1 MQKKKLII
9 TLIYAVLSIFMITAC
24 SDSNN
29 GSNNSGNNGGDG
41 SVLPGPKPD
50 PNAVKEFYHFT
61 TWNNTLRLL
70 QDSLYAILDNGSL
83 YAWGNNKDG
92 QLGLGLTDEY
102 VAYNKKVDIPGKVKL
117 IKCAGNSL
125 TGSACYVITEDGAL
139 YVWGKNSYGQLG
151 VGNEVNKNTPIKVT
165 AINGKVM
172 ELIISNSFSV
182 YAILEDGS
190 LYAWGN
196 NSDGQLGVGD
206 EENRN
211 TPTKV
216 NLPSKIKELIIT
228 GSSVYALMEDS
239 SLYSWGYNL
248 DGQLG
253 VGDEVNK
260 NTPTKV
266 NLPGKIKE
274 LITTGSSVYVS
285 VYALMEDSSLYSW
298 GSNESGQ
305 LGVGDEVNKNTP
317 TKVNLPSKIKE
328 LITTGSSVYAL
339 MEDSSLYSWG
349 ENNSGELG
357 VGDEV
362 NKNTPTKVNLPGKI
376 KELITTNG
384 SSVYALMEDSS
395 LYSWGYNSYGQLGVG
410 DKIDKNTPTIVNLP
424 GKIKKLITSSSA
436 SYAILE
442 DGSLYAWGYNYYGEL
457 GVGSNEDK
465 NTPTKVTAINGKI
478 MDLIINSDKDYST
491 YKSIFAIIKDGS
503 LYAWGNN
510 KDGQLGIGSR
520 EDNINSPTKVTDIN
534 GKVTKVMTFI
544 YVYEEIF
551 GTYVD
556 ASTYILTESSSLYTT
571 YGWNTFEKIIFN

>member
-9 TLIYAVLSIFMITAC
+9 TLIYAVLSIFMITAY

-41 SVLPGPKPD
+41 SVLPEPKPD

-61 TWNNTLRLL
+61 TWNNTLRLW

-117 IKCAGNSL
+117 IKCAGVNP
-125 TGSACYVITEDGAL
+125 TDESACYVITEDGAL

-151 VGNEVNKNTPIKVT
+151 VGDEVNKNTPIKVT

-172 ELIISNSFSV
+172 ELIIGYSFSV

-196 NSDGQLGVGD
+196 NV
-206 EENRN
+206 
-211 TPTKV
+211 
-216 NLPSKIKELIIT
+216 
-228 GSSVYALMEDS
+228 SS
-239 SLYSWGYNL
+239 N
-248 DGQLG
+248 LG
-253 VGDEVNK
+253 VGDEVNR
-260 NTPTKV
+260 
-266 NLPGKIKE
+266 
-274 LITTGSSVYVS
+274 
-285 VYALMEDSSLYSW
+285 
-298 GSNESGQ
+298 
-305 LGVGDEVNKNTP
+305 NTP

-349 ENNSGELG
+349 SNS
-357 VGDEV
+357 D
-362 NKNTPTKVNLPGKI
+362 
-376 KELITTNG
+376 
-384 SSVYALMEDSS
+384 
-395 LYSWGYNSYGQLGVG
+395 GQLGVG

>member
-41 SVLPGPKPD
+41 SVLPEPKPD
-50 PNAVKEFYHFT
+50 PNAVKAFYNFT
-61 TWNNTLRLL
+61 TWNNTLRLW

-117 IKCAGNSL
+117 IKCAGDNP
-125 TGSACYVITEDGAL
+125 TESACYVITEDGAL

-172 ELIISNSFSV
+172 ELIIGNYFSV

-196 NSDGQLGVGD
+196 NESG
-206 EENRN
+206 
-211 TPTKV
+211 K
-216 NLPSKIKELIIT
+216 
-228 GSSVYALMEDS
+228 
-239 SLYSWGYNL
+239 
-248 DGQLG
+248 LG

-274 LITTGSSVYVS
+274 LITNGSSVY
-285 VYALMEDSSLYSW
+285 ALLEDSSLYSW
-298 GSNESGQ
+298 GENSYGQ
-305 LGVGDEVNKNTP
+305 LGVGNEVNKNTP
-317 TKVNLPSKIKE
+317 TKVNLPGKIKE
-328 LITTGSSVYAL
+328 LITTGWSVYAIL
-339 MEDSSLYSWG
+339 EDGSLYAWG
-349 ENNSGELG
+349 DNSDGQLG
-357 VGDEV
+357 VGDAV

-384 SSVYALMEDSS
+384 LSASVYALMEDSS

-410 DKIDKNTPTIVNLP
+410 DKINKNTPTIVNLP
-424 GKIKKLITSSSA
+424 GKIKKLITSYSA

-442 DGSLYAWGYNYYGEL
+442 DGSLYSWGENNSGEL

-478 MDLIINSDKDYST
+478 MDLIINSDKNYT
-491 YKSIFAIIKDGS
+491 CESIFAILEDGS

-510 KDGQLGIGSR
+510 KGGQLGIGSR

-544 YVYEEIF
+544 YVYKEIF
-551 GTYVD
+551 STYVD

-571 YGWNTFEKIIFN
+571 NGWNTFEKIIFN

>member
-41 SVLPGPKPD
+41 SVLPEPKPD

-61 TWNNTLRLL
+61 TWNNTLRLW

-83 YAWGNNKDG
+83 YAWGNNESG

-117 IKCAGNSL
+117 IKCVGDFFTEL
-125 TGSACYVITEDGAL
+125 ACYVITEDGAL

-216 NLPSKIKELIIT
+216 NLPSKIKELITT

-239 SLYSWGYNL
+239 SLYAWGYNL

-253 VGDEVNK
+253 VGDEVNR
-260 NTPTKV
+260 NTPTK
-266 NLPGKIKE
+266 
-274 LITTGSSVYVS
+274 
-285 VYALMEDSSLYSW
+285 
-298 GSNESGQ
+298 
-305 LGVGDEVNKNTP
+305 
-317 TKVNLPSKIKE
+317 
-328 LITTGSSVYAL
+328 
-339 MEDSSLYSWG
+339 
-349 ENNSGELG
+349 
-357 VGDEV
+357 
-362 NKNTPTKVNLPGKI
+362 
-376 KELITTNG
+376 
-384 SSVYALMEDSS
+384 
-395 LYSWGYNSYGQLGVG
+395 
-410 DKIDKNTPTIVNLP
+410 VNLP

-442 DGSLYAWGYNYYGEL
+442 DGSLYAWGYNDYGEL

-478 MDLIINSDKDYST
+478 MDLIINSDRNYST

-510 KDGQLGIGSR
+510 KGGQLGIGSL

-544 YVYEEIF
+544 YVYKEIF
-551 GTYVD
+551 STYVD
-556 ASTYILTESSSLYTT
+556 AITYILTESSSLYTT
-571 YGWNTFEKIIFN
+571 NGGDTFSQILFN

>member
-349 ENNSGELG
+349 
-357 VGDEV
+357 
-362 NKNTPTKVNLPGKI
+362 
-376 KELITTNG
+376 
-384 SSVYALMEDSS
+384 
-395 LYSWGYNSYGQLGVG
+395 YNSYGQLGVG

>member
-41 SVLPGPKPD
+41 SVLPEPKPD

-61 TWNNTLRLL
+61 TWNNTLRLW

-117 IKCAGNSL
+117 IKCAGDNP
-125 TGSACYVITEDGAL
+125 TESACYVITEDGAL

-151 VGNEVNKNTPIKVT
+151 VGDEVNKNTPIKVT

-190 LYAWGN
+190 LYSWGD
-196 NSDGQLGVGD
+196 NSYGLLGVGD
-206 EENRN
+206 EVNKN

-216 NLPSKIKELIIT
+216 NLPSKIKELITT
-228 GSSVYALMEDS
+228 GLSVYALMEDS

-266 NLPGKIKE
+266 NLP
-274 LITTGSSVYVS
+274 
-285 VYALMEDSSLYSW
+285 
-298 GSNESGQ
+298 
-305 LGVGDEVNKNTP
+305 
-317 TKVNLPSKIKE
+317 SKIKE
-328 LITTGSSVYAL
+328 LITTGSSAYAL

-349 ENNSGELG
+349 ENSYGQLG
-357 VGDEV
+357 VGDKI
-362 NKNTPTKVNLPGKI
+362 NKNTPTIVNLSGKI
-376 KELITTNG
+376 KELITTGLSSYAILKDDSLYAWGYNSDGQLGVGDEVDKDIPTKVTAING
-384 SSVYALMEDSS
+384 KVMELIISNYFSVYAILEDGS
-395 LYSWGYNSYGQLGVG
+395 LYSWGENNSGELGVG

-436 SYAILE
+436 SHAILE
-442 DGSLYAWGYNYYGEL
+442 DGSLYAWGKNYYGEL

-478 MDLIINSDKDYST
+478 MDLIINSDRNYST

-510 KDGQLGIGSR
+510 KGGQLGIGSW

-534 GKVTKVMTFI
+534 GKVTKIMTFI

-551 GTYVD
+551 STYVD

-571 YGWNTFEKIIFN
+571 NGWNTFEKIIFN

>member
-41 SVLPGPKPD
+41 SVLPEPKPD

-61 TWNNTLRLL
+61 TWNNTLRLW

-117 IKCAGNSL
+117 IKCAGVNP
-125 TGSACYVITEDGAL
+125 TDESACYVITEDGAL

-151 VGNEVNKNTPIKVT
+151 VGDEVNKNTPIKVT

-172 ELIISNSFSV
+172 ELIIGYSFSV

-196 NSDGQLGVGD
+196 NV
-206 EENRN
+206 
-211 TPTKV
+211 
-216 NLPSKIKELIIT
+216 
-228 GSSVYALMEDS
+228 SS
-239 SLYSWGYNL
+239 N
-248 DGQLG
+248 LG
-253 VGDEVNK
+253 VGDEVNR
-260 NTPTKV
+260 
-266 NLPGKIKE
+266 
-274 LITTGSSVYVS
+274 
-285 VYALMEDSSLYSW
+285 
-298 GSNESGQ
+298 
-305 LGVGDEVNKNTP
+305 NTP

-349 ENNSGELG
+349 NNESGLLG

-376 KELITTNG
+376 KELITTG

-395 LYSWGYNSYGQLGVG
+395 LYSWGSNSDGQLGVG
-410 DKIDKNTPTIVNLP
+410 DEVNKNTPTKVNLPSKIKELITTGLSSYAILEDGSLYAWGYNSDGQLGVGDEENRNTPIKVTAINGKVMELIISNYISVYAILEDGSLYAWGNNESSKLGVGDEVNRNTPTKVNLP

-478 MDLIINSDKDYST
+478 MDLIINSDKNYT

-510 KDGQLGIGSR
+510 KGGQLGIGSL

-544 YVYEEIF
+544 YVYKDF
-551 GTYVD
+551 FSTYVD
-556 ASTYILTESSSLYTT
+556 AITYILTESSSLYTT
-571 YGWNTFEKIIFN
+571 NGGDTFSQILFN

>member
-9 TLIYAVLSIFMITAC
+9 ILIYAVLSIFMITAC

-41 SVLPGPKPD
+41 SVLPEPKPD

-61 TWNNTLRLL
+61 TWNNTLRLW

-117 IKCAGNSL
+117 IKCAGDNPTEL
-125 TGSACYVITEDGAL
+125 ACYVITEDGAL
-139 YVWGKNSYGQLG
+139 YVWGKNSY
-151 VGNEVNKNTPIKVT
+151 
-165 AINGKVM
+165 
-172 ELIISNSFSV
+172 
-182 YAILEDGS
+182 
-190 LYAWGN
+190 
-196 NSDGQLGVGD
+196 
-206 EENRN
+206 
-211 TPTKV
+211 
-216 NLPSKIKELIIT
+216 
-228 GSSVYALMEDS
+228 
-239 SLYSWGYNL
+239 
-248 DGQLG
+248 GQLG

-274 LITTGSSVYVS
+274 LITTNVPS

-298 GSNESGQ
+298 GYNRYGELGVGDEVNKNTPTKVNLPSKIKELITTGSSVYALMEDSSLYAWGYNLDGQ

-339 MEDSSLYSWG
+339 MEDSSLYAWG
-349 ENNSGELG
+349 YNLDGQLG

-362 NKNTPTKVNLPGKI
+362 NKNTPTKVNLPSKI

-395 LYSWGYNSYGQLGVG
+395 LYSWGENSYGQLGVG
-410 DKIDKNTPTIVNLP
+410 DKINKNTPTIVNLP
-424 GKIKKLITSSSA
+424 GKIKKLITSYSA

-442 DGSLYAWGYNYYGEL
+442 DGSLYSWGENNSGEL

-478 MDLIINSDKDYST
+478 MDLIINSDKNYST

-510 KDGQLGIGSR
+510 KGGQLGIGSR

-551 GTYVD
+551 STYVD

-571 YGWNTFEKIIFN
+571 YGWYTFSQILFN

>member
-41 SVLPGPKPD
+41 SVLPEPKPD
-50 PNAVKEFYHFT
+50 PNAVKAFYNFT
-61 TWNNTLRLL
+61 TWNNTLILW

-117 IKCAGNSL
+117 IKCAGDNP
-125 TGSACYVITEDGAL
+125 TESACYVITEDGAL

-172 ELIISNSFSV
+172 ELIIGNYFSV

-190 LYAWGN
+190 LYAWGSN
-196 NSDGQLGVGD
+196 EIG
-206 EENRN
+206 
-211 TPTKV
+211 K
-216 NLPSKIKELIIT
+216 
-228 GSSVYALMEDS
+228 
-239 SLYSWGYNL
+239 
-248 DGQLG
+248 LG

-274 LITTGSSVYVS
+274 LITTGWS
-285 VYALMEDSSLYSW
+285 VYAILEDGSLYAW
-298 GSNESGQ
+298 GSNEIG
-305 LGVGDEVNKNTP
+305 K
-317 TKVNLPSKIKE
+317 
-328 LITTGSSVYAL
+328 
-339 MEDSSLYSWG
+339 
-349 ENNSGELG
+349 LG

-376 KELITTNG
+376 KELITNG
-384 SSVYALMEDSS
+384 SSVYALLEDSS
-395 LYSWGYNSYGQLGVG
+395 LYSWGENSYGQLGVGNEVNKNTPTKVNLPGKIKELITTGWSVYAILEDGSLYAWGDNSDGQLGVGDEENRNTPIKVTAINGKVMELIISNSFSVYAILEDGSLYSWGKNSYGQLGVG
-410 DKIDKNTPTIVNLP
+410 DEVNRNTPTKVNLP

-436 SYAILE
+436 SYVILE

-478 MDLIINSDKDYST
+478 MDLIINSDKNST

-510 KDGQLGIGSR
+510 EGGQLGIGSL
-520 EDNINSPTKVTDIN
+520 EDYINSPTKVTDIN

-544 YVYEEIF
+544 YVYKEIF
-551 GTYVD
+551 STYVD

-571 YGWNTFEKIIFN
+571 NGWNTFEKIIFN

>member
-41 SVLPGPKPD
+41 SVLPEPKPD

-61 TWNNTLRLL
+61 TWNNTLRLW

-117 IKCAGNSL
+117 IKCAGENL
-125 TGSACYVITEDGAL
+125 TESACYVITEDGAL
-139 YVWGKNSYGQLG
+139 YVWGKNSY
-151 VGNEVNKNTPIKVT
+151 
-165 AINGKVM
+165 
-172 ELIISNSFSV
+172 
-182 YAILEDGS
+182 
-190 LYAWGN
+190 
-196 NSDGQLGVGD
+196 
-206 EENRN
+206 
-211 TPTKV
+211 
-216 NLPSKIKELIIT
+216 
-228 GSSVYALMEDS
+228 
-239 SLYSWGYNL
+239 
-248 DGQLG
+248 GQLG

-274 LITTGSSVYVS
+274 LITTGSSVY
-285 VYALMEDSSLYSW
+285 AILEDSSLYSW
-298 GSNESGQ
+298 GYNESGR

-328 LITTGSSVYAL
+328 LITTGLSVYAL

-349 ENNSGELG
+349 DNSDGQLG
-357 VGDEV
+357 VGDEE

-395 LYSWGYNSYGQLGVG
+395 LYSWGENYSGQLGVG
-410 DKIDKNTPTIVNLP
+410 DKINKNTPTIVNLP

-436 SYAILE
+436 SHAILE
-442 DGSLYAWGYNYYGEL
+442 DGSLYAWGKNYYGEL
-457 GVGSNEDK
+457 GIGSNEDK

-478 MDLIINSDKDYST
+478 MDLIINSDKNYTT
-491 YKSIFAIIKDGS
+491 YKSIFAILEDGS

-510 KDGQLGIGSR
+510 KGGQLGIGSW

-551 GTYVD
+551 STYVD
-556 ASTYILTESSSLYTT
+556 ARTYILTESSSLYTT
-571 YGWNTFEKIIFN
+571 NGGDTFSQILFN

>member
-41 SVLPGPKPD
+41 SVLPEPKPD

-61 TWNNTLRLL
+61 TWNNSLRLW

-117 IKCAGNSL
+117 IKCAGVDP
-125 TGSACYVITEDGAL
+125 TDESACYVITEDGAL

-151 VGNEVNKNTPIKVT
+151 VGDEVNKNTPIKVT

-172 ELIISNSFSV
+172 ELIIGYSFSV

-196 NSDGQLGVGD
+196 NQSGILGVGD
-206 EENRN
+206 EAN
-211 TPTKV
+211 T
-216 NLPSKIKELIIT
+216 
-228 GSSVYALMEDS
+228 
-239 SLYSWGYNL
+239 
-248 DGQLG
+248 
-253 VGDEVNK
+253 

-274 LITTGSSVYVS
+274 LITTGSSVY
-285 VYALMEDSSLYSW
+285 ALMEDSSLYAW
-298 GSNESGQ
+298 GNNESGK
-305 LGVGDEVNKNTP
+305 LGVGDEVNRNTP
-317 TKVNLPSKIKE
+317 TK
-328 LITTGSSVYAL
+328 
-339 MEDSSLYSWG
+339 
-349 ENNSGELG
+349 
-357 VGDEV
+357 
-362 NKNTPTKVNLPGKI
+362 
-376 KELITTNG
+376 
-384 SSVYALMEDSS
+384 
-395 LYSWGYNSYGQLGVG
+395 
-410 DKIDKNTPTIVNLP
+410 VNLP

-457 GVGSNEDK
+457 GIGSNEDK

-478 MDLIINSDKDYST
+478 MDLIINSDKNST

-510 KDGQLGIGSR
+510 KGGQLGIGSL

-544 YVYEEIF
+544 YVYKEF
-551 GTYVD
+551 FSTYVD
-556 ASTYILTESSSLYTT
+556 AITYILTESSSLYTT
-571 YGWNTFEKIIFN
+571 NGGDTFSQILFN

>member
-41 SVLPGPKPD
+41 SVLPEPKPD

-61 TWNNTLRLL
+61 TWNNTLRLW

-117 IKCAGNSL
+117 IKCAGDNP
-125 TGSACYVITEDGAL
+125 TESACYVITEDGAL
-139 YVWGKNSYGQLG
+139 YVWGKNSY
-151 VGNEVNKNTPIKVT
+151 
-165 AINGKVM
+165 
-172 ELIISNSFSV
+172 
-182 YAILEDGS
+182 
-190 LYAWGN
+190 
-196 NSDGQLGVGD
+196 
-206 EENRN
+206 
-211 TPTKV
+211 
-216 NLPSKIKELIIT
+216 
-228 GSSVYALMEDS
+228 
-239 SLYSWGYNL
+239 
-248 DGQLG
+248 
-253 VGDEVNK
+253 
-260 NTPTKV
+260 
-266 NLPGKIKE
+266 
-274 LITTGSSVYVS
+274 
-285 VYALMEDSSLYSW
+285 
-298 GSNESGQ
+298 GQ

-328 LITTGSSVYAL
+328 LITTGSSVYAILEDGSLYSWGENSYGQLGVGDEVNKNTPTKVNLPGKIKELITTGSSVYALMEDSSLYSWSENSDGQLGVGDKINKNTPTIVNLPGKIKKLITSSSASYAILEDGSLYAWGYNGYGQLGVGDEVNKNTPTKVNLPSKIKELITTGLSVYAL

-349 ENNSGELG
+349 ENSYGELG

-376 KELITTNG
+376 KELITTTNG

-410 DKIDKNTPTIVNLP
+410 DEVNKNTPTKVNLP

-478 MDLIINSDKDYST
+478 MDLIINSNKSST
-491 YKSIFAIIKDGS
+491 YKSIFAIIEDGS

-510 KDGQLGIGSR
+510 EGGQLGIGSL

-544 YVYEEIF
+544 YVYKEIF
-551 GTYVD
+551 STYVD
-556 ASTYILTESSSLYTT
+556 AITYILTESSSLYTT
-571 YGWNTFEKIIFN
+571 NGGDTFSQILFN

>member
-41 SVLPGPKPD
+41 SVLPEPKPD
-50 PNAVKEFYHFT
+50 PNAVKAFYNFT
-61 TWNNTLRLL
+61 TWNNTLRLW

-117 IKCAGNSL
+117 IKCAGDNP
-125 TGSACYVITEDGAL
+125 TESACYVITEDGAL

-172 ELIISNSFSV
+172 ELIIGNYFSV

-196 NSDGQLGVGD
+196 NESG
-206 EENRN
+206 
-211 TPTKV
+211 K
-216 NLPSKIKELIIT
+216 
-228 GSSVYALMEDS
+228 
-239 SLYSWGYNL
+239 
-248 DGQLG
+248 LG

-274 LITTGSSVYVS
+274 LITTGWS
-285 VYALMEDSSLYSW
+285 VYAILEDGSLYAWGDNSDGQLGVGDEENRNTPIKVTAINGKVMELIISNSFSVYAILEDGSLYSW
-298 GSNESGQ
+298 GKNSYGQ
-305 LGVGDEVNKNTP
+305 LGVGDEVNRNTP
-317 TKVNLPSKIKE
+317 TK
-328 LITTGSSVYAL
+328 
-339 MEDSSLYSWG
+339 
-349 ENNSGELG
+349 
-357 VGDEV
+357 
-362 NKNTPTKVNLPGKI
+362 
-376 KELITTNG
+376 
-384 SSVYALMEDSS
+384 
-395 LYSWGYNSYGQLGVG
+395 
-410 DKIDKNTPTIVNLP
+410 VNLP

-436 SYAILE
+436 SYVILE

-478 MDLIINSDKDYST
+478 MDLIINSDKNST

-510 KDGQLGIGSR
+510 EGGQLGIGSL
-520 EDNINSPTKVTDIN
+520 EDYINSPTKVTDIN

-544 YVYEEIF
+544 YVYKEIF
-551 GTYVD
+551 STYVD

-571 YGWNTFEKIIFN
+571 NGWNTFEKIIFN

>member
-9 TLIYAVLSIFMITAC
+9 TLIYEVLSIFMITAC

-41 SVLPGPKPD
+41 SVLPEPKPD

-61 TWNNTLRLL
+61 TWNNTLRLW

-83 YAWGNNKDG
+83 YAWGNNESG

-117 IKCAGNSL
+117 IKCEGGFF
-125 TGSACYVITEDGAL
+125 TESACYVITEDGAL

-190 LYAWGN
+190 LYAWG
-196 NSDGQLGVGD
+196 
-206 EENRN
+206 
-211 TPTKV
+211 
-216 NLPSKIKELIIT
+216 
-228 GSSVYALMEDS
+228 
-239 SLYSWGYNL
+239 
-248 DGQLG
+248 
-253 VGDEVNK
+253 
-260 NTPTKV
+260 
-266 NLPGKIKE
+266 
-274 LITTGSSVYVS
+274 
-285 VYALMEDSSLYSW
+285 
-298 GSNESGQ
+298 
-305 LGVGDEVNKNTP
+305 
-317 TKVNLPSKIKE
+317 
-328 LITTGSSVYAL
+328 
-339 MEDSSLYSWG
+339 
-349 ENNSGELG
+349 
-357 VGDEV
+357 
-362 NKNTPTKVNLPGKI
+362 
-376 KELITTNG
+376 
-384 SSVYALMEDSS
+384 
-395 LYSWGYNSYGQLGVG
+395 
-410 DKIDKNTPTIVNLP
+410 
-424 GKIKKLITSSSA
+424 
-436 SYAILE
+436 
-442 DGSLYAWGYNYYGEL
+442 YNYYGEL

-478 MDLIINSDKDYST
+478 MDLIINSDKNYST

-510 KDGQLGIGSR
+510 KDGQLGIGSW

-544 YVYEEIF
+544 YVYKEIF
-551 GTYVD
+551 STYVD
-556 ASTYILTESSSLYTT
+556 ARTYILTESSSLYTT
-571 YGWNTFEKIIFN
+571 NGWNTFEKIIFN

>member
-41 SVLPGPKPD
+41 SVLPEPKPD

-61 TWNNTLRLL
+61 TWNNTLRLW

-117 IKCAGNSL
+117 IKCAGVNP
-125 TGSACYVITEDGAL
+125 TDESACYVITEDGAL

-151 VGNEVNKNTPIKVT
+151 VGDEVNKNTPIKVT

-172 ELIISNSFSV
+172 ELIIGYSFSV

-190 LYAWGN
+190 LYSWGN
-196 NSDGQLGVGD
+196 NV
-206 EENRN
+206 
-211 TPTKV
+211 
-216 NLPSKIKELIIT
+216 
-228 GSSVYALMEDS
+228 SS
-239 SLYSWGYNL
+239 N
-248 DGQLG
+248 LG
-253 VGDEVNK
+253 VGDEVNR
-260 NTPTKV
+260 
-266 NLPGKIKE
+266 
-274 LITTGSSVYVS
+274 
-285 VYALMEDSSLYSW
+285 
-298 GSNESGQ
+298 
-305 LGVGDEVNKNTP
+305 NTP

-349 ENNSGELG
+349 DNYSGQLGVGDEVNKNTPTKVNLPSKIKKLITTGSSVYAILEDGSLYAWGGNNSGELG

-362 NKNTPTKVNLPGKI
+362 NKNTPTKVNLPSKI
-376 KELITTNG
+376 KELITTGLSSYAILEDGSLYAWGYNSDGQLGVGDEVNKNTPIKVTAING
-384 SSVYALMEDSS
+384 KVMELIISNYISVYAILEDGS
-395 LYSWGYNSYGQLGVG
+395 LYAWGNNSYGQLGVG
-410 DKIDKNTPTIVNLP
+410 DEVNRNTPTKVNLP

-442 DGSLYAWGYNYYGEL
+442 DGSLYAWGENYYGEL

-478 MDLIINSDKDYST
+478 MDLIINSDNNST

-510 KDGQLGIGSR
+510 KGGQLGIGSL

-551 GTYVD
+551 STYVD
-556 ASTYILTESSSLYTT
+556 AITYILTESSSLYTT
-571 YGWNTFEKIIFN
+571 NGGDTFSQILFN

>member
-41 SVLPGPKPD
+41 SVLPEPKPD
-50 PNAVKEFYHFT
+50 PNAVKAFYNFT
-61 TWNNTLRLL
+61 TWNNTLILW

-117 IKCAGNSL
+117 IKCAGDNP
-125 TGSACYVITEDGAL
+125 TESACYVITEDGAL

-172 ELIISNSFSV
+172 ELIIGNYFSV

-196 NSDGQLGVGD
+196 NESG
-206 EENRN
+206 
-211 TPTKV
+211 K
-216 NLPSKIKELIIT
+216 
-228 GSSVYALMEDS
+228 
-239 SLYSWGYNL
+239 
-248 DGQLG
+248 LG

-274 LITTGSSVYVS
+274 LITTGWS
-285 VYALMEDSSLYSW
+285 VYAILEDGSLYAW
-298 GSNESGQ
+298 GSNESG
-305 LGVGDEVNKNTP
+305 K
-317 TKVNLPSKIKE
+317 
-328 LITTGSSVYAL
+328 
-339 MEDSSLYSWG
+339 
-349 ENNSGELG
+349 LG

-376 KELITTNG
+376 KELITTG
-384 SSVYALMEDSS
+384 WSVYAILEDGSLYAWGSNESGKLGVGDEVNKNTPTKVNLPGKIKELITTGWSVYAILEDGSLYAWGDNSDGQLGVGDEENRNTPIKVTAINGKVMELIISNSFSVYAILEDGS
-395 LYSWGYNSYGQLGVG
+395 LYSWGKNSYGQLGVG
-410 DKIDKNTPTIVNLP
+410 DEVNRNTPTKVNLP

-436 SYAILE
+436 SYVILE

-478 MDLIINSDKDYST
+478 MDLIINSDKNST

-510 KDGQLGIGSR
+510 EGGQLGIGSL
-520 EDNINSPTKVTDIN
+520 EDYINSPTKVTDIN

-544 YVYEEIF
+544 YVYKEIF
-551 GTYVD
+551 STYVD

-571 YGWNTFEKIIFN
+571 NGWNTFEKIIFN

>member
-41 SVLPGPKPD
+41 SVLPEPKPD

-61 TWNNTLRLL
+61 TWNNNLRLW

-117 IKCAGNSL
+117 IKCAGDIFTEL
-125 TGSACYVITEDGAL
+125 ACYVIIEDGAL

-196 NSDGQLGVGD
+196 NSDVQLGVGD
-206 EENRN
+206 EENKN

-216 NLPSKIKELIIT
+216 NLPSKIKELITT

-239 SLYSWGYNL
+239 SLYAWGYNL

-274 LITTGSSVYVS
+274 LITTGSS

-328 LITTGSSVYAL
+328 LITTGLSVYAL
-339 MEDSSLYSWG
+339 MEDSSLYAWG
-349 ENNSGELG
+349 YNSDGQLG
-357 VGDEV
+357 VGDEE
-362 NKNTPTKVNLPGKI
+362 NRNTPIKVTAINGKVM
-376 KELITTNG
+376 ELIISNYI
-384 SSVYALMEDSS
+384 SVYALMEDSS
-395 LYSWGYNSYGQLGVG
+395 LYAWGNNESGKLGVG
-410 DKIDKNTPTIVNLP
+410 DEVNRNTPTKVNLP

-457 GVGSNEDK
+457 GVGSNKDK

-478 MDLIINSDKDYST
+478 MDLIINSDRNYST
-491 YKSIFAIIKDGS
+491 YKSIFAIIKECS
-503 LYAWGNN
+503 LYAWGYN
-510 KDGQLGIGSR
+510 KGGQLGIGSW
-520 EDNINSPTKVTDIN
+520 EDNINSPTKVTDIS

-551 GTYVD
+551 STYVD
-556 ASTYILTESSSLYTT
+556 AITYILTESSSLYTT
-571 YGWNTFEKIIFN
+571 NGWNTFEKIIFN

>member
-9 TLIYAVLSIFMITAC
+9 ILIYAVLSIFMITAC

-41 SVLPGPKPD
+41 SVLPEPKPD

-61 TWNNTLRLL
+61 TWNNTLRLW

-117 IKCAGNSL
+117 IKCAGDNP
-125 TGSACYVITEDGAL
+125 TESACYVITEDGAL

-151 VGNEVNKNTPIKVT
+151 VGDEVNK
-165 AINGKVM
+165 
-172 ELIISNSFSV
+172 
-182 YAILEDGS
+182 
-190 LYAWGN
+190 
-196 NSDGQLGVGD
+196 
-206 EENRN
+206 N

-216 NLPSKIKELIIT
+216 NLPSKIKELITTGSSVYAILEDGSLYSWGYNYYGELGVGDEVNKNTPTKVNLPSKIKELITTGSSVYAILEDGSLYSWGYNYYGELGVGDEVNKNTPTKVNLPSKIKELITT

-239 SLYSWGYNL
+239 SLYSWGN
-248 DGQLG
+248 
-253 VGDEVNK
+253 
-260 NTPTKV
+260 
-266 NLPGKIKE
+266 
-274 LITTGSSVYVS
+274 
-285 VYALMEDSSLYSW
+285 
-298 GSNESGQ
+298 NESGR

-349 ENNSGELG
+349 ENIFGQLG

-362 NKNTPTKVNLPGKI
+362 NKKNTPTKVNLPGKI

-410 DKIDKNTPTIVNLP
+410 DEVNRNTPTKVNLP

-442 DGSLYAWGYNYYGEL
+442 DGSLYSWGENNSGEL

-478 MDLIINSDKDYST
+478 MDLIINSDKNYPT

-510 KDGQLGIGSR
+510 KGGQLGIGSR

-551 GTYVD
+551 STYVD

-571 YGWNTFEKIIFN
+571 YGWYTFSQILFN

>member
-41 SVLPGPKPD
+41 SVLPEPKPD
-50 PNAVKEFYHFT
+50 PNAVKAFYNFT
-61 TWNNTLRLL
+61 TWNNTLILW

-117 IKCAGNSL
+117 IKCAGDNP
-125 TGSACYVITEDGAL
+125 TESACYVITEDGAL

-172 ELIISNSFSV
+172 ELIIGNYFSV

-196 NSDGQLGVGD
+196 NESG
-206 EENRN
+206 
-211 TPTKV
+211 K
-216 NLPSKIKELIIT
+216 
-228 GSSVYALMEDS
+228 
-239 SLYSWGYNL
+239 
-248 DGQLG
+248 LG

-274 LITTGSSVYVS
+274 LITTGWS
-285 VYALMEDSSLYSW
+285 VYAILEDGSLYAW
-298 GSNESGQ
+298 GSNEIG
-305 LGVGDEVNKNTP
+305 K
-317 TKVNLPSKIKE
+317 
-328 LITTGSSVYAL
+328 
-339 MEDSSLYSWG
+339 
-349 ENNSGELG
+349 LG

-376 KELITTNG
+376 KELITNG
-384 SSVYALMEDSS
+384 SSVYALLEDSS
-395 LYSWGYNSYGQLGVG
+395 LYSWGENSYGQLGVGNEVNKNTPTKVNLPGKIKELITTGWSVYAILEDGSLYAWGDNSDGQLGVGDEENRNTPIKVTAINGKVMELIISNSFSVYAILEDGSLYSWGKNSYGQLGVG
-410 DKIDKNTPTIVNLP
+410 DEVNRNTPTKVNLP

-436 SYAILE
+436 SYVILE

-478 MDLIINSDKDYST
+478 MDLIINSDKNST

-510 KDGQLGIGSR
+510 EGGQLGIGSL
-520 EDNINSPTKVTDIN
+520 EDYINSPTKVTDIN

-544 YVYEEIF
+544 YVYKEIF
-551 GTYVD
+551 STYVD

-571 YGWNTFEKIIFN
+571 NGWNTFEKIIFN

>member
-41 SVLPGPKPD
+41 SVLPEPKPD

-61 TWNNTLRLL
+61 TWNNTLRLW

-117 IKCAGNSL
+117 IKCAGDNP
-125 TGSACYVITEDGAL
+125 TESACYVITEDGAL

-172 ELIISNSFSV
+172 ELIIGNYFSV

-196 NSDGQLGVGD
+196 NESG
-206 EENRN
+206 
-211 TPTKV
+211 K
-216 NLPSKIKELIIT
+216 
-228 GSSVYALMEDS
+228 
-239 SLYSWGYNL
+239 
-248 DGQLG
+248 LG

-274 LITTGSSVYVS
+274 LITTGWS
-285 VYALMEDSSLYSW
+285 VYAILEDGSLYAW
-298 GSNESGQ
+298 GSNEIG
-305 LGVGDEVNKNTP
+305 K
-317 TKVNLPSKIKE
+317 
-328 LITTGSSVYAL
+328 
-339 MEDSSLYSWG
+339 
-349 ENNSGELG
+349 LG

-376 KELITTNG
+376 KELITNG
-384 SSVYALMEDSS
+384 SSVYALLEDSS
-395 LYSWGYNSYGQLGVG
+395 LYSWGENSYGQLGVGNEVNKNTPTKVNLPGKIKELITTGWSVYAILEDGSLYAWGDNSDGQLGVGDEENRNTPIKVTAINGKVMELIISNSFSVYVILEDGSLYSWGKNSYGQLGVG
-410 DKIDKNTPTIVNLP
+410 DEVNRNTPTKVNLP

-465 NTPTKVTAINGKI
+465 NTPTKVTAINGNI
-478 MDLIINSDKDYST
+478 MDLIINSDTNST

-510 KDGQLGIGSR
+510 KGGQLGIGSL
-520 EDNINSPTKVTDIN
+520 EDYINSPTKVTDIN

-544 YVYEEIF
+544 YVYKEIF
-551 GTYVD
+551 STYVD
-556 ASTYILTESSSLYTT
+556 AITYILTESSSLYTT
-571 YGWNTFEKIIFN
+571 NGGDTFSQILFN

>member
-41 SVLPGPKPD
+41 SVLPEPKPD

-61 TWNNTLRLL
+61 TWNNTLRLW

-83 YAWGNNKDG
+83 YAWGNNESG

-117 IKCAGNSL
+117 IKCEGGFF
-125 TGSACYVITEDGAL
+125 TESACYVITEDGAL

-216 NLPSKIKELIIT
+216 NLPSKIKKLIT
-228 GSSVYALMEDS
+228 SFSASYAILEDG
-239 SLYSWGYNL
+239 SLYAWGYNL
-248 DGQLG
+248 D
-253 VGDEVNK
+253 
-260 NTPTKV
+260 
-266 NLPGKIKE
+266 
-274 LITTGSSVYVS
+274 
-285 VYALMEDSSLYSW
+285 
-298 GSNESGQ
+298 GQ

-328 LITTGSSVYAL
+328 LITTGLSVYAL
-339 MEDSSLYSWG
+339 MEDSSLYAWG
-349 ENNSGELG
+349 NNESGKLG

-362 NKNTPTKVNLPGKI
+362 NRNTPTKVNLPGKI
-376 KELITTNG
+376 K
-384 SSVYALMEDSS
+384 
-395 LYSWGYNSYGQLGVG
+395 
-410 DKIDKNTPTIVNLP
+410 
-424 GKIKKLITSSSA
+424 KLITSFSA

-478 MDLIINSDKDYST
+478 MDLIINSDKNYST

-510 KDGQLGIGSR
+510 KDGQLGIGSW

-544 YVYEEIF
+544 YVYKEIF
-551 GTYVD
+551 STYVD
-556 ASTYILTESSSLYTT
+556 ARTYILTESSSLYTT
-571 YGWNTFEKIIFN
+571 NGWNTFEKIIFN

>member
-41 SVLPGPKPD
+41 SVLPEPKPD

-61 TWNNTLRLL
+61 TWNNTLRLW

-117 IKCAGNSL
+117 IKCAGDIF
-125 TGSACYVITEDGAL
+125 TESACYVITEDGAL
-139 YVWGKNSYGQLG
+139 YVWGKNSYGQLE

-216 NLPSKIKELIIT
+216 NLPSKIKELITT

-239 SLYSWGYNL
+239 SLYAWGYNL

-285 VYALMEDSSLYSW
+285 VYVLMEDSSLYSW
-298 GSNESGQ
+298 GNNESGQ

-328 LITTGSSVYAL
+328 LITTGLSVYAL

-349 ENNSGELG
+349 ENSYGELG

-362 NKNTPTKVNLPGKI
+362 NKNTPTKVNLSGKI

-395 LYSWGYNSYGQLGVG
+395 LYAWGNNESGKLGVG
-410 DKIDKNTPTIVNLP
+410 DEVNKNTPTIVNLP

-436 SYAILE
+436 SYAIME

-457 GVGSNEDK
+457 GIGSNEDK

-478 MDLIINSDKDYST
+478 MDLIINSDKNSN

-510 KDGQLGIGSR
+510 KGGQLGIGSL

-544 YVYEEIF
+544 YVYKEIF
-551 GTYVD
+551 STYVD
-556 ASTYILTESSSLYTT
+556 AITYILTESSSLYTT
-571 YGWNTFEKIIFN
+571 NGGDTFSQILFN

>member
-41 SVLPGPKPD
+41 SVLPEPKPD

-61 TWNNTLRLL
+61 TWNNTLRLW

-117 IKCAGNSL
+117 IKCAGDNP
-125 TGSACYVITEDGAL
+125 TESACYVITEDGAL

-151 VGNEVNKNTPIKVT
+151 VGDEVNK
-165 AINGKVM
+165 
-172 ELIISNSFSV
+172 
-182 YAILEDGS
+182 
-190 LYAWGN
+190 
-196 NSDGQLGVGD
+196 
-206 EENRN
+206 N

-216 NLPSKIKELIIT
+216 NLPSKIKELITT
-228 GSSVYALMEDS
+228 GSSVYAILEDG
-239 SLYSWGYNL
+239 SLYSWGENSY
-248 DGQLG
+248 GQLG

-274 LITTGSSVYVS
+274 LITTGSSVY
-285 VYALMEDSSLYSW
+285 ALMEDSSLYSW
-298 GSNESGQ
+298 SENSDGQLGVGDKINKNTPTIVNLPGKIKKLITSSSASYAILEDGSLYAWGYNGYGQ

-328 LITTGSSVYAL
+328 LITTGLSVYAL

-376 KELITTNG
+376 KELITTTNG

-410 DKIDKNTPTIVNLP
+410 DEVNKNTPTKVNLP

-478 MDLIINSDKDYST
+478 MDLIINSNKSST
-491 YKSIFAIIKDGS
+491 YKSIFAIIEDGS

-510 KDGQLGIGSR
+510 EGGQLGIGSL

-544 YVYEEIF
+544 YVYKDIF
-551 GTYVD
+551 STYVD
-556 ASTYILTESSSLYTT
+556 AITYILTESSSLYTT
-571 YGWNTFEKIIFN
+571 NGGDTFSQILFN

>member
-41 SVLPGPKPD
+41 SVLPEPKPD

-61 TWNNTLRLL
+61 TWNNSLQSW

-117 IKCAGNSL
+117 IKCAGDIF
-125 TGSACYVITEDGAL
+125 TESACYVITEDGAL

-151 VGNEVNKNTPIKVT
+151 VGNEVNKNTPINVS

-190 LYAWGN
+190 LYAWSN
-196 NSDGQLGVGD
+196 NSD
-206 EENRN
+206 
-211 TPTKV
+211 
-216 NLPSKIKELIIT
+216 
-228 GSSVYALMEDS
+228 
-239 SLYSWGYNL
+239 
-248 DGQLG
+248 
-253 VGDEVNK
+253 
-260 NTPTKV
+260 
-266 NLPGKIKE
+266 
-274 LITTGSSVYVS
+274 
-285 VYALMEDSSLYSW
+285 
-298 GSNESGQ
+298 GQ

-328 LITTGSSVYAL
+328 LITTGLSSYAIL
-339 MEDSSLYSWG
+339 KDDSLYAWG
-349 ENNSGELG
+349 YNSDGQLGVGDEENRNTPTKITGINGKIKDLIINYNSTYVITETGSLYAWGNNESSKLG

-362 NKNTPTKVNLPGKI
+362 NRNTPTKVNLPGKI
-376 KELITTNG
+376 K
-384 SSVYALMEDSS
+384 
-395 LYSWGYNSYGQLGVG
+395 
-410 DKIDKNTPTIVNLP
+410 
-424 GKIKKLITSSSA
+424 KLITSFSA

-478 MDLIINSDKDYST
+478 MDLIIHSDKNST
-491 YKSIFAIIKDGS
+491 YKSIFAIIEDGS

-544 YVYEEIF
+544 YVYKEIF
-551 GTYVD
+551 STFVD

-571 YGWNTFEKIIFN
+571 HGWNTFEKIIFN

>member
-41 SVLPGPKPD
+41 SVLPEPKPD

-61 TWNNTLRLL
+61 TWNNSLRLW

-117 IKCAGNSL
+117 IKCAGVDP
-125 TGSACYVITEDGAL
+125 TDESACYVITEDGAL

-151 VGNEVNKNTPIKVT
+151 VGDEVNKNTPIKVT

-172 ELIISNSFSV
+172 ELIIGYSFSV

-196 NSDGQLGVGD
+196 NQSGILGVGD
-206 EENRN
+206 EAN
-211 TPTKV
+211 T
-216 NLPSKIKELIIT
+216 
-228 GSSVYALMEDS
+228 
-239 SLYSWGYNL
+239 
-248 DGQLG
+248 
-253 VGDEVNK
+253 

-274 LITTGSSVYVS
+274 LIT
-285 VYALMEDSSLYSW
+285 
-298 GSNESGQ
+298 
-305 LGVGDEVNKNTP
+305 
-317 TKVNLPSKIKE
+317 
-328 LITTGSSVYAL
+328 
-339 MEDSSLYSWG
+339 
-349 ENNSGELG
+349 
-357 VGDEV
+357 
-362 NKNTPTKVNLPGKI
+362 
-376 KELITTNG
+376 NG

-395 LYSWGYNSYGQLGVG
+395 LYAWGNNESGKLGVG
-410 DKIDKNTPTIVNLP
+410 DEVNRNTPTKVNLP

-457 GVGSNEDK
+457 GIGSNEDK

-478 MDLIINSDKDYST
+478 MDLIINSDKNST

-510 KDGQLGIGSR
+510 KGGQLGIGSL

-544 YVYEEIF
+544 YVYKEF
-551 GTYVD
+551 FSTYVD
-556 ASTYILTESSSLYTT
+556 AITYILTESSSLYTT
-571 YGWNTFEKIIFN
+571 NGGDTFSQILFN

>member
-41 SVLPGPKPD
+41 SVLPEPKPD
-50 PNAVKEFYHFT
+50 PNAVKAFYNFT
-61 TWNNTLRLL
+61 TWNNTLRLW

-117 IKCAGNSL
+117 IKCAGDNP
-125 TGSACYVITEDGAL
+125 TESACYVITEDGAL

-172 ELIISNSFSV
+172 ELIIGNYFSV

-196 NSDGQLGVGD
+196 N
-206 EENRN
+206 
-211 TPTKV
+211 
-216 NLPSKIKELIIT
+216 
-228 GSSVYALMEDS
+228 
-239 SLYSWGYNL
+239 
-248 DGQLG
+248 
-253 VGDEVNK
+253 
-260 NTPTKV
+260 
-266 NLPGKIKE
+266 
-274 LITTGSSVYVS
+274 
-285 VYALMEDSSLYSW
+285 
-298 GSNESGQ
+298 ESG
-305 LGVGDEVNKNTP
+305 K
-317 TKVNLPSKIKE
+317 
-328 LITTGSSVYAL
+328 
-339 MEDSSLYSWG
+339 
-349 ENNSGELG
+349 LG

-395 LYSWGYNSYGQLGVG
+395 LYSWGKNSYGQLGVG
-410 DKIDKNTPTIVNLP
+410 DKINKNTPTIVNLP
-424 GKIKKLITSSSA
+424 GKIKKLITSYSA

-442 DGSLYAWGYNYYGEL
+442 DGSLYSWGENNSGEL

-478 MDLIINSDKDYST
+478 MDLIINSDKNYT
-491 YKSIFAIIKDGS
+491 CESIFAILEDGS

-510 KDGQLGIGSR
+510 KGGQLGIGSR

-544 YVYEEIF
+544 YVYEQIF
-551 GTYVD
+551 STYVD

-571 YGWNTFEKIIFN
+571 NGGDTFSQILFN

>member
-41 SVLPGPKPD
+41 SVLPEPKPD

-61 TWNNTLRLL
+61 TWNNSLRLW

-117 IKCAGNSL
+117 IKCAGVDP
-125 TGSACYVITEDGAL
+125 TDESACYVITEDGAL

-151 VGNEVNKNTPIKVT
+151 VGDEVNKNTPIKVT

-172 ELIISNSFSV
+172 ELIIGYSFSV

-196 NSDGQLGVGD
+196 NQSGILGVGDEANTNTPTKVNLPSKIKELIITGSSAYALMEDSSLYSWGDNYSGQLGVGDEANTNTPTKVNLPGKIKELITTGLSSYAILEDGSLYSWGDNSDGQLGVGD

-216 NLPSKIKELIIT
+216 NLP
-228 GSSVYALMEDS
+228 G
-239 SLYSWGYNL
+239 
-248 DGQLG
+248 
-253 VGDEVNK
+253 
-260 NTPTKV
+260 
-266 NLPGKIKE
+266 
-274 LITTGSSVYVS
+274 
-285 VYALMEDSSLYSW
+285 
-298 GSNESGQ
+298 
-305 LGVGDEVNKNTP
+305 
-317 TKVNLPSKIKE
+317 KIKE

-339 MEDSSLYSWG
+339 MEDSSLYAWG
-349 ENNSGELG
+349 NNESGKLG

-362 NKNTPTKVNLPGKI
+362 NRNTPTK
-376 KELITTNG
+376 
-384 SSVYALMEDSS
+384 
-395 LYSWGYNSYGQLGVG
+395 
-410 DKIDKNTPTIVNLP
+410 VNLP

-457 GVGSNEDK
+457 GIGSNEDK

-478 MDLIINSDKDYST
+478 MDLIINSDKNST

-510 KDGQLGIGSR
+510 KGGQLGIGSL

-544 YVYEEIF
+544 YVYKEF
-551 GTYVD
+551 FSTYVD
-556 ASTYILTESSSLYTT
+556 AITYILTESSSLYTT
-571 YGWNTFEKIIFN
+571 NGGDTFSQILFN

>member
-41 SVLPGPKPD
+41 SVLPEPKPD
-50 PNAVKEFYHFT
+50 PNAVKAFYHFT
-61 TWNNTLRLL
+61 TWNNTLRLW

-117 IKCAGNSL
+117 IKCAGENL
-125 TGSACYVITEDGAL
+125 TESACYVITEDGAL

-151 VGNEVNKNTPIKVT
+151 VGDEVNKNTPIKVT

-190 LYAWGN
+190 LYSWGN
-196 NSDGQLGVGD
+196 NYYG
-206 EENRN
+206 E
-211 TPTKV
+211 
-216 NLPSKIKELIIT
+216 
-228 GSSVYALMEDS
+228 
-239 SLYSWGYNL
+239 
-248 DGQLG
+248 LG

-266 NLPGKIKE
+266 NLPSKIKE
-274 LITTGSSVYVS
+274 LITTGSSVYALMEDGSLYAWGYNYHDELGIGSNEDKNTPTKVNLPSKIKELITTNGPS

-298 GSNESGQ
+298 GNNESGQ

-349 ENNSGELG
+349 DNIFGQLG

-362 NKNTPTKVNLPGKI
+362 NKKNTPTKVNLPGKI
-376 KELITTNG
+376 KELITNG
-384 SSVYALMEDSS
+384 LSSYAILEDSS

-410 DKIDKNTPTIVNLP
+410 DEVNRNTPTKVNLP

-442 DGSLYAWGYNYYGEL
+442 DGSLYAWGKNYYGEL

-478 MDLIINSDKDYST
+478 MDLIINSDKNYPT

-510 KDGQLGIGSR
+510 KGGQLGIGSL

-551 GTYVD
+551 STYVD
-556 ASTYILTESSSLYTT
+556 AITYILTESSSLYTT
-571 YGWNTFEKIIFN
+571 NGGDTFSQILFN